1 MLEKARPLRGLMGCD
16 GCCLAYLGEVRL
28 EGSEEALYIGTVF
41 LSAGDF
47 LAGGGVVLYSAMG
60 EYQYFHLTL

>member
-1 MLEKARPLRGLMGCD
+1 MDGKQNWMIGKARRVGGRMACD

-28 EGSEEALYIGTVF
+28 EGSEEALYSGTIF

-47 LAGGGVVLYSAMG
+47 LASGG
-60 EYQYFHLTL
+60 